1 MGAATGESADTA
13 RSALR
18 RIPLE
23 IRKVATVLAIA
34 IVLASSFAAAYTVAL
49 GRPLPRNLPVGVIG
63 SAAAT
68 APFVSALN
76 HNPDEFDVHAFATR
90 GDAIAA
96 INQQRITAAI
106 DATATPP
113 ELLLSSAS
121 DPSGTRALIQLDQSQ
136 PGRFILPIVDLHPLP
151 PSDPAGLATFYLVI
165 AATILG
171 FITMFQLRANV
182 KTLTL
187 RRWLLCLAVLAVVGG
202 AALSVVTGPVLGAL
216 STPFPQLWL
225 LTSMQIAVAAA
236 FNSTML
242 VLIHRWA
249 IIPTWLVFIL
259 LGNTSSGGA
268 VSASLLPQPFAFFNH
283 ALPSGAT
290 VSAIH
295 AATYFPHNQRPLPVI
310 VLGLWLLVCL
320 TALVV
325 ASRTLRRS
333 PAE

>member
-1 MGAATGESADTA
+1 MAGSSLT
-13 RSALR
+13 

-23 IRKVATVLAIA
+23 IRKAATVIAIA
-34 IVLASSFAAAYTVAL
+34 IVLASTFAAAYTVAL
-49 GRPLPRNLPVGVIG
+49 GRPSPRNLPVGIVG
-63 SAAAT
+63 STAQT
-68 APFVSALN
+68 APFEAALHRN
-76 HNPDEFDVHAFATR
+76 SSEFAVQQYPTR
-90 GDAIAA
+90 DDALAA
-96 INQQRITAAI
+96 INQQHITAAI
-106 DATATPP
+106 DATAKPAQ
-113 ELLLSSAS
+113 LLLSSAS

-136 PGRFILPIVDLHPLP
+136 PGQFILPIVDLHPLP

-182 KTLTL
+182 KTLSL
-187 RRWLLCLAVLAVVGG
+187 RRWLVCLAILAVVGG
-202 AALSVVTGPVLGAL
+202 ATLAVVTGPALGAL

-225 LTSMQIAVAAA
+225 LTSLQIAVAAS
-236 FNSTML
+236 FNSAML

-295 AATYFPHNQRPLPVI
+295 AATYFPQNQRPLPFI
-310 VLGLWLLVCL
+310 VLGIW
-320 TALVV
+320 LVV
-325 ASRTLRRS
+325 SLVVLIVSSRALDRS
-333 PAE
+333 PAQ

>member
-1 MGAATGESADTA
+1 MQ
-13 RSALR
+13 

-23 IRKVATVLAIA
+23 IRKAATVIAIA

-49 GRPLPRNLPVGVIG
+49 GRPSPRNLPVGVVG
-63 SAAAT
+63 STALT
-68 APFVSALN
+68 APFVNALHRN
-76 HNPDEFDVHAFATR
+76 ENEFDVHQYATR
-90 GDAIAA
+90 DEAVAA

-113 ELLLSSAS
+113 QLLLSSAS
-121 DPSGTRALIQLDQSQ
+121 DPSGARALIQLDQTQ
-136 PGRFILPIVDLHPLP
+136 PGQFILPIVDLHPLP

-182 KTLTL
+182 KTLSL
-187 RRWLLCLAVLAVVGG
+187 RRWLVCLVVLAVVGG
-202 AALSVVTGPVLGAL
+202 AALAVVTGPVLGAL
-216 STPFPQLWL
+216 SAPFPQLWL
-225 LTSMQIAVAAA
+225 LTSVQIAVAAL
-236 FNSTML
+236 FNSAML

-268 VSASLLPQPFAFFNH
+268 VSATLLPQPFAFFNH

-295 AATYFPHNQRPLPVI
+295 AATYFPDNQRLLPFV
-310 VLGLWLLVCL
+310 VLGVWLVASLVVL
-320 TALVV
+320 IV
-325 ASRTLRRS
+325 ASRALHRS
-333 PAE
+333 PAQ

>member
-1 MGAATGESADTA
+1 MAAVTDEAPDDSPTG
-13 RSALR
+13 LR

-23 IRKVATVLAIA
+23 IRKAATVITIA

-49 GRPLPRNLPVGVIG
+49 GRPSPRNLPVGVVG

-68 APFVSALN
+68 APFVAALHRN
-76 HNPDEFDVHAFATR
+76 ENEFDVHEYPTR
-90 GDAIAA
+90 EAAVTA

-106 DATATPP
+106 DATAAPP
-113 ELLLSSAS
+113 QLLLSSAS
-121 DPSGTRALIQLDQSQ
+121 DPSGTRALIQLDQTQ
-136 PGRFILPIVDLHPLP
+136 PGQFILPVVDLHPLP

-187 RRWLLCLAVLAVVGG
+187 RRWLVCLAVLAVVGG
-202 AALSVVTGPVLGAL
+202 AMLAAVTGPVLKAL

-225 LTSMQIAVAAA
+225 LTSLQIAVAAL

-295 AATYFPHNQRPLPVI
+295 AATYFPHNQRPLPII
-310 VLGLWLLVCL
+310 VLGLWLVVCL
-320 TALVV
+320 SALIVS
-325 ASRTLRRS
+325 SRALRRS

>member
-295 AATYFPHNQRPLPVI
+295 AATYFPHNQRPLPFI
-310 VLGLWLLVCL
+310 VLGLWLVVCL

-325 ASRTLRRS
+325 ASRTLHRS